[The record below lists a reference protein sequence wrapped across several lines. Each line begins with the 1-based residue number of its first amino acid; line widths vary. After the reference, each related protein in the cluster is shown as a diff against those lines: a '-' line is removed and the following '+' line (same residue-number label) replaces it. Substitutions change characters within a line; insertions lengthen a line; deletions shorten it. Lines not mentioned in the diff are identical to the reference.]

1 MNPDSPATLQA
12 VLPTGG
18 SGLALLDHA
27 DHRITHARPE
37 PKLDIPPG
45 HEVVAIYLNADGTFR
60 VITRAIASVG
70 LHKAA

>member
-1 MNPDSPATLQA
+1 MNAASPATLQTA
-12 VLPTGG
+12 LPTGG
-18 SGLALLDHA
+18 SGLALRDHS
-27 DHRITHARPE
+27 DRRITHARPK
-37 PKLDIPPG
+37 PKLNIPPG